1 MTSSRIR
8 ARSILTDGG
17 ESQRGSVTL
26 ESTIIY
32 SALVLL
38 LGAGLHFGILFH
50 GNNTAHQAAVIALQE
65 LRLADGSDAAAVAA
79 AHSYLDGGIVEGA
92 WVDISKGPER
102 TTVTVTGTTNT
113 FLPGL
118 ENQISE
124 TVVGPT
130 ERWVD

>member
-1 MTSSRIR
+1 MIRSRIR
-8 ARSILTDGG
+8 ARDVLTDGG

-26 ESTIIY
+26 EGSIVF

-38 LGAGLHFGILFH
+38 FGVGLHFGILFH
-50 GNNTAHQAAVIALQE
+50 GNNTAHQAAMIAMQE

-79 AHSYLDGGIVEGA
+79 AHSYLDGGAVEGA
-92 WVDISKGPER
+92 WVEVSKGPER

-130 ERWVD
+130 ERWVG

>member
-1 MTSSRIR
+1 MIYSRIR
-8 ARSILTDGG
+8 VRDILTNGG

-26 ESTIIY
+26 ESTIVY
-32 SALVLL
+32 AALVLL
-38 LGAGLHFGILFH
+38 LGIGLHFGILFH
-50 GNNTAHQAAVIALQE
+50 GNNTAHQAAMIAMQE
-65 LRLADGSDAAAVAA
+65 LRLADGSDSAAVAA
-79 AHSYLDGGIVEGA
+79 AHSYLDGGVVERA
-92 WVDISKGPER
+92 WVEISKGPER

-113 FLPGL
+113 FVPGL